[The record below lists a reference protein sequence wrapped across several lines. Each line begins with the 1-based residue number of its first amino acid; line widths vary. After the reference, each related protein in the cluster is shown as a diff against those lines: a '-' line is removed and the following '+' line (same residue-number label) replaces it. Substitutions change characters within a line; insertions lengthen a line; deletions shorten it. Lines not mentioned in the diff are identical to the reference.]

1 MSTDLNGNDM
11 AFPCEIQTGESNGR
25 GGMCTVTSKGLT
37 KREWFAGMALSGFLA
52 NSNIKTSIDDS
63 VVSRVAFE
71 FADAMMEEGAK

>member
-1 MSTDLNGNDM
+1 MSDM
-11 AFPCEIQTGESNGR
+11 QQGR
-25 GGMCTVTSKGLT
+25 DMFYPQERTSGYITISEGGLT

-71 FADAMMEEGAK
+71 FADAMIEEGAK